1 MKRLITIVSATLFL
15 LLIVTGCSTT
25 QNNTATKG
33 IKETKEPIKI
43 GWIGPLSG
51 DVANLGENVRD
62 AVKVAQD
69 EINEQ
74 GGIYGQQIEMIF
86 EDGMCDGKG
95 GANAANKLINIDK
108 VDVILGG
115 ICSGETLAAAPLA
128 EESNVLLFSAAST
141 NPKITNSGD
150 YIFRII
156 PSDSFQGKFVADYI
170 VNTLGKKK
178 IAIIYNDDIE
188 WSVGVKDVFK
198 KRLLEL
204 HGEIVAEESALSD
217 SRDLRSQLTKIKN
230 SNAEIIFAPTYR
242 DSGVIILKQKQ
253 DLDIESPIL
262 GGDVWDDMTI
272 AENAGSAANG
282 VMFSVTA
289 KKELPDY
296 FKEAMKQETGTDE
309 INTYAPRAY
318 DALHI
323 LVDMMNKVGTDS
335 NEIKNELYNLKDYK
349 GIADTYTMD
358 KNGDMEN
365 ASYNVFQ
372 FQDGEM
378 VKIY

>member
-1 MKRLITIVSATLFL
+1 MKRIITIVSATLFL
-15 LLIVTGCSTT
+15 LVIFTGCSTT
-25 QNNTATKG
+25 QNNSSTKG
-33 IKETKEPIKI
+33 IKETNKPIKV

-74 GGIYGQQIEMIF
+74 GGIYGQQLEIIF

-141 NPKITNSGD
+141 NPKITDAGD
-150 YIFRII
+150 YVFRII
-156 PSDSFQGKFVADYI
+156 PSDSFQGTFIADYI
-170 VNTLGKKK
+170 INTLNKKNV
-178 IAIIYNDDIE
+178 AIIYNDDIE
-188 WSVGVKDVFK
+188 WSVGVKNVFK
-198 KRLLEL
+198 KRFLEL
-204 HGEIVAEESALSD
+204 GGNIVSEEGANSE
-217 SRDLRSQLTKIKN
+217 SRDVRSQLTKIKQ
-230 SNAEIIFAPTYR
+230 SGGDIIFAPTYR

-253 DLDIESPIL
+253 NLGIDLPIL

-272 AENAGSAANG
+272 AQNGGMAANG
-282 VMFSVTA
+282 AMFSVATKA
-289 KKELPDY
+289 ELPTN
-296 FKEAMKQETGTDE
+296 FKIGMKAETGTNE

-323 LVDMMNKVGTDS
+323 LADIMNRVGTNGD
-335 NEIKNELYNLKDYK
+335 EIKNELYNLRDYK
-349 GIADTYTMD
+349 GIADTYTLD

-378 VKIY
+378 VKVY